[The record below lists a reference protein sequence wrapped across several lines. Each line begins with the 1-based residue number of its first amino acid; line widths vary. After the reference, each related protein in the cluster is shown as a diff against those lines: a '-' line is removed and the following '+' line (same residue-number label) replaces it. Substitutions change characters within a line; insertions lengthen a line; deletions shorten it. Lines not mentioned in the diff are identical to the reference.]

1 MERTEKRE
9 ILQMHAKY
17 SEAALVV
24 MPIITP
30 ILEFCVKCQRNDGFK
45 TDTLDFFFPDVAFS
59 VPISDDKR
67 NILFVFKTYNLRFK
81 RKMKRLQKL

>member
-30 ILEFCVKCQRNDGFK
+30 ILEFCVKCQRNNGFK
-45 TDTLDFFFPDVAFS
+45 TDTLDFFQTWLFLFPFLMIKGMYYLYLKLT
-59 VPISDDKR
+59 ISDSKE
-67 NILFVFKTYNLRFK
+67 K
-81 RKMKRLQKL
+81 